1 MDAAAA
7 AAAAASC
14 GGAPPSQVHLAVET
28 AQCQRVCEREEDNV
42 GCIKVVKQRVV
53 EGNSLNRESCKLLG
67 GEGEDGCVA
76 VKAFYKTHVEVA
88 DDTVSGNAHAAP
100 AFNVKRRATQA
111 CVVIVD
117 FHTTRH

>member
-1 MDAAAA
+1 M
-7 AAAAASC
+7 
-14 GGAPPSQVHLAVET
+14 
-28 AQCQRVCEREEDNV
+28 

-88 DDTVSGNAHAAP
+88 DDTVSGNAH
-100 AFNVKRRATQA
+100 VHTITTQA